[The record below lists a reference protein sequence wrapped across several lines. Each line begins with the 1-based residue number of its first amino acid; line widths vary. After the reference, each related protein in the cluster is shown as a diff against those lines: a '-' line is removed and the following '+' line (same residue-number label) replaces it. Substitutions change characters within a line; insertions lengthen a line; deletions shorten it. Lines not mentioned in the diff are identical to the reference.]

1 MQIVRTSIRI
11 HSPFSRSALRPGSNR
26 GAPAS
31 ARGRFQLPRLSCAL
45 LRTGVPNMSTTTAT
59 NTTKLSTE
67 LADGCN
73 LAVVINVRALQLRA
87 ALSPSK

>member
-1 MQIVRTSIRI
+1 MRED
-11 HSPFSRSALRPGSNR
+11 
-26 GAPAS
+26 AS
-31 ARGRFQLPRLSCAL
+31 QLPRLSCAL

-73 LAVVINVRALQLRA
+73 LAVVINVRALQLRGCA
-87 ALSPSK
+87 VSEQMTGNWYS